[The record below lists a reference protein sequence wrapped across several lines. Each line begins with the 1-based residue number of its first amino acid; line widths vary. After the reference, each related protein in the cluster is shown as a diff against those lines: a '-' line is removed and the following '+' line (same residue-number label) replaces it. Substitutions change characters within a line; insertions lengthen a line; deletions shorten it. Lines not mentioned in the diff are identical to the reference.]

1 MIIGNDLLGPF
12 LIKKG
17 VKINSQSYCALLKKF
32 LIPWIKCQNKTNLK
46 ELVFQQDN
54 APAHSSKQTKAWL
67 NANNIKVMKWPP
79 CSPDLNPI
87 ENFWSI
93 LKLKIY
99 KNGRQFKNN
108 DELWEEITKTA
119 NKIDCSEIKAF

>member
-1 MIIGNDLLGPF
+1 MRIKRQQKRGGVMIRTGIIGNDLLGLF

-54 APAHSSKQTKAWL
+54 APTQSSKLTKAWF
-67 NANNIKVMKWPP
+67 NANNIKVMKWSLYSHG
-79 CSPDLNPI
+79 CQ
-87 ENFWSI
+87 
-93 LKLKIY
+93 KI
-99 KNGRQFKNN
+99 N
-108 DELWEEITKTA
+108 T
-119 NKIDCSEIKAF
+119 

>member
-1 MIIGNDLLGPF
+1 MG
-12 LIKKG
+12 
-17 VKINSQSYCALLKKF
+17 LLKKF

-99 KNGRQFKNN
+99 KNGRQIKN
-108 DELWEEITKTA
+108 TA
-119 NKIDCSEIKAF
+119 NKIDFSEIKALTSSLDRRLIKILENKGD